1 MTEKAEQKNSTKN
14 PTEYQLDEQKQRK
27 PGNDE
32 LLSFQKAEQKI
43 NVSLGMYPAKL
54 SKF

>member
-1 MTEKAEQKNSTKN
+1 MTEKTEQKNS
-14 PTEYQLDEQKQRK
+14 TEYQLDEQQQRK

-32 LLSFQKAEQKI
+32 LSLQKIEQKI

>member
-1 MTEKAEQKNSTKN
+1 MTEKTEQKNPTKN
-14 PTEYQLDEQKQRK
+14 PTEYQLDEQQQRK

-32 LLSFQKAEQKI
+32 LPLQKIEQKI